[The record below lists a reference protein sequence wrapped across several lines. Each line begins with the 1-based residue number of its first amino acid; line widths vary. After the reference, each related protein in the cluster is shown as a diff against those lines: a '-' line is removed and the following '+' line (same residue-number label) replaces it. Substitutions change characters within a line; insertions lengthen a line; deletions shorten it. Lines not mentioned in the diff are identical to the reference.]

1 MPRPKPSDVMSERS
15 ENTVRNHHRLLI
27 DGFSDYADE
36 SLPDYS
42 EFDSESVVL
51 DYRRER

>member
-1 MPRPKPSDVMSERS
+1 MPKLSDKLSERS
-15 ENTVRNHHRLLI
+15 GNTIRNHHRLLI
-27 DGFSDYADE
+27 DGFSNYEND

-42 EFDSESVVL
+42 EFDSDSVML

>member
-1 MPRPKPSDVMSERS
+1 MPKLSDKLSERS
-15 ENTVRNHHRLLI
+15 NNTVRKHHRLLI

-42 EFDSESVVL
+42 EFDSDSVVL